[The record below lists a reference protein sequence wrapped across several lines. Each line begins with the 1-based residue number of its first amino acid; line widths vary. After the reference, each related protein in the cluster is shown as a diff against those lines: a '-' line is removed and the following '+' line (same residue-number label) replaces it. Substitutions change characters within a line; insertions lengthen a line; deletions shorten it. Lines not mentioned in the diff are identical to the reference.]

1 MILAPTPTPQ
11 PQVAPTLGS
20 PGFVGFLFTFL
31 LAAALIALAWSLTRQ
46 LRKVDRNARL
56 KAAAE
61 EGAADNPEPDDS
73 AAVPA
78 TTATPSATSERSGPP
93 APDRSDAEEGDSG
106 GATTPDDQGRP

>member
-1 MILAPTPTPQ
+1 
-11 PQVAPTLGS
+11 VAPTLGS

-61 EGAADNPEPDDS
+61 EGAANKPEADDS
-73 AAVPA
+73 AAAVA
-78 TTATPSATSERSGPP
+78 AATPSATSENFRPL
-93 APDRSDAEEGDSG
+93 APDRSDAAVEEGD
-106 GATTPDDQGRP
+106 TTPDDQGRP

>member
-61 EGAADNPEPDDS
+61 EGAANKPEPDDS
-73 AAVPA
+73 AAAVTA
-78 TTATPSATSERSGPP
+78 ATPLLRTPISPSGRLATSTQLPLEKLS
-93 APDRSDAEEGDSG
+93 ELL
-106 GATTPDDQGRP
+106 TQ